1 MALSYRR
8 TAIVY
13 RSSLDYLLHTQK
25 MDMENARLT
34 SNSSKWES
42 ILTHPLVVSITL
54 LMLCVG
60 LHRSVLSAGW
70 RFDDGAHLYFAA
82 TYSPWEYFF
91 IPEIIRQQSWANFT
105 PFNALFYDLGLP
117 LFGLN
122 PTGHYAHMLL
132 VLWLTAIVTYFLLRL
147 WFTALTA
154 LLSAALFITMP
165 ATSAIAQ
172 MLMTGHYAYGLLFSV
187 LMFLCFAQGLQKND
201 IRFTLSAALFYALA
215 CWSKELYVPLIAVL
229 LFLPVD
235 DWKKRFFHLR
245 PFILVAIVYTIY
257 RVIVLEG
264 IGGYGTSSLSGSPK
278 VLDVLNNISLTFFVH
293 EQIRNFSIAYLFIS
307 LIVAVLFQDKR
318 ISLIFFTATIIVISL
333 PILSLLKKGFFGD
346 VTGIR
351 LFYLIGWASVA
362 WLAWLVNSN
371 KFHSWTLIALIICF
385 ISTQS
390 SIASSI
396 RDLSIITEQQNL
408 FLLKGTEKQVLL
420 PFEFDHLN
428 KLDSLQ
434 RAKLL
439 IQSQSSP
446 VLLRNMEELKELS
459 QNQKE
464 ALYKF
469 KAECNC
475 IQSISDAEYSD
486 LLGDFNRRLAKGA
499 EQVLNVSLDIENLG
513 HLKLFRWKFE
523 GGEGNYDL
531 YIREFEKIELP
542 PSGWTQFGL
551 DVTVSNSRIYGKNHE
566 FHLFVQ
572 LTSPKGWIA
581 RTPIFAI
588 NPNIANQVS
597 WSGKSAV
604 VWNTD

>member
-1 MALSYRR
+1 M
-8 TAIVY
+8 
-13 RSSLDYLLHTQK
+13 
-25 MDMENARLT
+25 
-34 SNSSKWES
+34 
-42 ILTHPLVVSITL
+42 
-54 LMLCVG
+54 
-60 LHRSVLSAGW
+60 
-70 RFDDGAHLYFAA
+70 
-82 TYSPWEYFF
+82 
-91 IPEIIRQQSWANFT
+91 
-105 PFNALFYDLGLP
+105 
-117 LFGLN
+117 
-122 PTGHYAHMLL
+122 
-132 VLWLTAIVTYFLLRL
+132 
-147 WFTALTA
+147 
-154 LLSAALFITMP
+154 
-165 ATSAIAQ
+165 
-172 MLMTGHYAYGLLFSV
+172 
-187 LMFLCFAQGLQKND
+187 
-201 IRFTLSAALFYALA
+201 
-215 CWSKELYVPLIAVL
+215 
-229 LFLPVD
+229 
-235 DWKKRFFHLR
+235 
-245 PFILVAIVYTIY
+245 
-257 RVIVLEG
+257 
-264 IGGYGTSSLSGSPK
+264 
-278 VLDVLNNISLTFFVH
+278 
-293 EQIRNFSIAYLFIS
+293 
-307 LIVAVLFQDKR
+307 FQDKR

-446 VLLRNMEELKELS
+446 VLLRNMEELKGLS

-531 YIREFEKIELP
+531 YIREF
-542 PSGWTQFGL
+542 
-551 DVTVSNSRIYGKNHE
+551 
-566 FHLFVQ
+566 
-572 LTSPKGWIA
+572 
-581 RTPIFAI
+581 
-588 NPNIANQVS
+588 
-597 WSGKSAV
+597 
-604 VWNTD
+604 